1 MICAVMEG
9 VAENDNDLNLRVTV
23 RVTVRPSE
31 QDSITSE
38 GSKTVTLDVNEHIKP
53 HLSAGVADMF
63 NWEEKM
69 CTLKPLHI
77 RQSLSECLLV

>member
-23 RVTVRPSE
+23 RPSE

-38 GSKTVTLDVNEHIKP
+38 DSKTVTLDVNEHIKP
-53 HLSAGVADMF
+53 HLSAGVSEMF
-63 NWEEKM
+63 NWEEEM
-69 CTLKPLHI
+69 CSLKPLHI

>member
-9 VAENDNDLNLRVTV
+9 VAENDNDLNLRITV
-23 RVTVRPSE
+23 RQRYNTV
-31 QDSITSE
+31 I
-38 GSKTVTLDVNEHIKP
+38 LDVNERIKS

-69 CTLKPLHI
+69 CSLKPLHI
-77 RQSLSECLLV
+77 RQSLSEYSYNLY